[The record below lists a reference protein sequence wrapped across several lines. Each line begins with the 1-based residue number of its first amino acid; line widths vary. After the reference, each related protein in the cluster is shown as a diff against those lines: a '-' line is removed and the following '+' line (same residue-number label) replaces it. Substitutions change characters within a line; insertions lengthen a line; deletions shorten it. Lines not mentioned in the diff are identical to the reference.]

1 MMRAAAGALASVF
14 TICGFVA
21 AAGFL
26 AGTFLACLE
35 RADFAAGLDGVL
47 AGCPLRAGGLA
58 VDAETRAP
66 ALGTTCFRATAFFA
80 ALLFGVVFRT
90 ISFVSL

>member
-1 MMRAAAGALASVF
+1 MRAAAGALARVF
-14 TICGFVA
+14 TISGFTPT
-21 AAGFL
+21 AGFL

-35 RADFAAGLDGVL
+35 TADFATGLAGLL

-58 VDAETRAP
+58 VDVEARAP

-90 ISFVSL
+90 ILFVSL